1 MNSWYTEK
9 LMNVGKTGTPRED
22 KESPARYT
30 IVLSC
35 YRVLTNTKADEVIV
49 LALLYFCC
57 CCPYGI
63 FRIKPFTSKSLNP
76 TKSRQPTQ

>member
-22 KESPARYT
+22 KESQARYT

-35 YRVLTNTKADEVIV
+35 YRVLTNE
-49 LALLYFCC
+49 Y
-57 CCPYGI
+57 
-63 FRIKPFTSKSLNP
+63 
-76 TKSRQPTQ
+76 